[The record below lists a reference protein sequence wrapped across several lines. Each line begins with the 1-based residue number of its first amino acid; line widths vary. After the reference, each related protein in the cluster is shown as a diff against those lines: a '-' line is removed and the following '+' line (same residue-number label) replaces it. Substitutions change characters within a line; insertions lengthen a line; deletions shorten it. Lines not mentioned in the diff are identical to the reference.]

1 MLPPFSLHWFLHP
14 AWLLQ
19 HIAVVVIN
27 MPMQK
32 IKLTGVMKK
41 MHLKRTGINV
51 CDRPKLKFSPPSPNS
66 TLSFGERNS
75 MNELEDDHSQNAG
88 SSTVLS
94 SICNIPSDIPKGF
107 FELYAGG
114 ECKRYVIPLK
124 FLKHQVLQ
132 SLLNQAEEEFGYSS
146 QGPIKLPCDTAFF
159 DHLLSLLGRHYCY
172 SSVML
177 KRH

>member
-1 MLPPFSLHWFLHP
+1 
-14 AWLLQ
+14 
-19 HIAVVVIN
+19 
-27 MPMQK
+27 
-32 IKLTGVMKK
+32 
-41 MHLKRTGINV
+41 
-51 CDRPKLKFSPPSPNS
+51 
-66 TLSFGERNS
+66 

-88 SSTVLS
+88 SSTELS
-94 SICNIPSDIPKGF
+94 SIINIPSDIPKGF

>member
-1 MLPPFSLHWFLHP
+1 MTILR
-14 AWLLQ
+14 
-19 HIAVVVIN
+19 
-27 MPMQK
+27 MQDHQQNYHQSA
-32 IKLTGVMKK
+32 IF
-41 MHLKRTGINV
+41 HLI
-51 CDRPKLKFSPPSPNS
+51 F
-66 TLSFGERNS
+66 
-75 MNELEDDHSQNAG
+75 Q
-88 SSTVLS
+88 
-94 SICNIPSDIPKGF
+94 KGF

-124 FLKHQVLQ
+124 FLKHQVPLQ

>member
-1 MLPPFSLHWFLHP
+1 
-14 AWLLQ
+14 
-19 HIAVVVIN
+19 
-27 MPMQK
+27 
-32 IKLTGVMKK
+32 
-41 MHLKRTGINV
+41 
-51 CDRPKLKFSPPSPNS
+51 
-66 TLSFGERNS
+66 
-75 MNELEDDHSQNAG
+75 MNELEDDHPQNAG
-88 SSTVLS
+88 SSTELS